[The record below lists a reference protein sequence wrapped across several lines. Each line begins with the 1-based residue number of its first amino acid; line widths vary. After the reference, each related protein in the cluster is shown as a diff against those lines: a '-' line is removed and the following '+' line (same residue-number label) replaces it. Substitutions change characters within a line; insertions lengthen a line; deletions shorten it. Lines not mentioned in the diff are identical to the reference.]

1 MWLVIGM
8 VVVFGGFTLALYL
21 NRSPDKLAPYSVARA
36 VLEAKFPSTPHSAF
50 FVSDFDDPRTSVVH
64 DGSEIRVSGVMRTN
78 NNQLA
83 MNTKRAPN
91 GEIRFTVIME
101 VRWKPFFQRFYRV
114 RSTHFDTSRNT
125 SVAPSGPP

>member
-1 MWLVIGM
+1 MEVAILIAVAVDVVPADVRAA
-8 VVVFGGFTLALYL
+8 VVVQDYRPPLDA
-21 NRSPDKLAPYSVARA
+21 D
-36 VLEAKFPSTPHSAF
+36 
-50 FVSDFDDPRTSVVH
+50 
-64 DGSEIRVSGVMRTN
+64 SGVMRTN
-78 NNQLA
+78 NSQLA

-125 SVAPSGPP
+125 SVAPSEPP